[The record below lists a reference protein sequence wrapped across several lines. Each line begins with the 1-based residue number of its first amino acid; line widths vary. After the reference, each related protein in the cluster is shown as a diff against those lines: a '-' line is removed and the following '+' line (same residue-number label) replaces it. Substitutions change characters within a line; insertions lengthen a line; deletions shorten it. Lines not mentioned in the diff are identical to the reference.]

1 MRRDTRSAEAGLK
14 YFILGA
20 LASGILLYGVAL
32 LYGFSGTT
40 NFDGIAQVFRQ
51 ATPHDVQVG
60 RLMGLIFV
68 LSGLFFKASIVPF
81 HMWTPD
87 VYEGAPTSVT
97 ALMSAGV
104 KAAAFAAFLR
114 VFLQAL
120 PALATEWQPAVAVLA
135 IVTMVIGN
143 LGALAQTNVKRM
155 LAYSSVAHAGY
166 ILTAVVAVTA
176 RWSEPL
182 EPYRRGGLIVSAVLL
197 APLIVILSLAWST
210 APDTNVVQLLV
221 ESLRLG
227 AVVGEQQLDVVVL
240 ETLDEGDSRVLR
252 RLVDRARRIGLPS
265 IHRLDDLLVGEVAH
279 AQTRGS
285 TASPVRYQLEG
296 MSTSVDTATAAQ
308 LSGAFRGAAGRALP
322 AVVPAGAREPHV
334 APFIEA
340 AAMESAATAR
350 RDDAKVF
357 LREFTR
363 ELVREI
369 NASTKFVVLAIALV
383 LVGGMLYLGF
393 AMFKEIQRSRR
404 LIDEQRVQLGQMREQ
419 VSKTNDQLTGITE
432 STKLL
437 QDSLSLAVKLR
448 SEYGSGVC
456 LIAGSYYFV
465 EAGTGRPL
473 RFAESQINESG
484 VAVQSGTAPESLTPE
499 GNAAIA
505 EYEFVGT
512 GFHVGQGFVVTNRH
526 IAQPWVADDRA
537 QSISGSLKAQPRLRR
552 LIAYFPNFA
561 QAIPLKFKA
570 AAQRDDL
577 AVCSLEMTEV
587 PPTIPVLP
595 LETDPDA
602 VAVGKTVV
610 MMGYPSGPDRL
621 LALLDDAESRGIQQ
635 RYGTPMAQLAYL
647 AETKR
652 IQPLTT
658 QGSITDLDVRRIV
671 YDARTAEGGSGAPL
685 FGPSGRV
692 IGVNFAVFTENQASN
707 FAVPTRFAISL
718 LERTGW
724 TAPPK
729 DGKEVDTASQPSS
742 YVP

>member
-1 MRRDTRSAEAGLK
+1 MATGLVIHISSGEDRHTEILTDDSVRIGACETCDLRIRSSSLPKTAANSVLLELSRANGS
-14 YFILGA
+14 YRVTDFEPSIA
-20 LASGILLYGVAL
+20 LTMNGEPVASGSEIR
-32 LYGFSGTT
+32 
-40 NFDGIAQVFRQ
+40 DGDEFRIANSE
-51 ATPHDVQVG
+51 
-60 RLMGLIFV
+60 IV
-68 LSGLFFKASIVPF
+68 LHFF
-81 HMWTPD
+81 
-87 VYEGAPTSVT
+87 
-97 ALMSAGV
+97 
-104 KAAAFAAFLR
+104 
-114 VFLQAL
+114 
-120 PALATEWQPAVAVLA
+120 
-135 IVTMVIGN
+135 
-143 LGALAQTNVKRM
+143 
-155 LAYSSVAHAGY
+155 
-166 ILTAVVAVTA
+166 
-176 RWSEPL
+176 
-182 EPYRRGGLIVSAVLL
+182 
-197 APLIVILSLAWST
+197 
-210 APDTNVVQLLV
+210 
-221 ESLRLG
+221 
-227 AVVGEQQLDVVVL
+227 
-240 ETLDEGDSRVLR
+240 
-252 RLVDRARRIGLPS
+252 
-265 IHRLDDLLVGEVAH
+265 
-279 AQTRGS
+279 
-285 TASPVRYQLEG
+285 PVR
-296 MSTSVDTATAAQ
+296 S
-308 LSGAFRGAAGRALP
+308 LP
-322 AVVPAGAREPHV
+322 AVVPAATRETHV

-340 AAMESAATAR
+340 AAIESAATAR

-369 NASTKFVVLAIALV
+369 NPSTKLVTLAIALA

-404 LIDEQRVQLGQMREQ
+404 LIDEQRVQLGQMRDQ
-419 VSKTNDQLTGITE
+419 VSKTNDQLTGISE
-432 STKLL
+432 STKVL

-456 LIAGSYYFV
+456 LIAGSFYYV

-473 RFAESQINESG
+473 RYAESQVNDSG
-484 VAVQSGTAPESLTPE
+484 GTVQSGTAPESLTPE

-512 GFHVGQGFVVTNRH
+512 GFHVGQGFVMTNRH
-526 IAQPWVADDRA
+526 IAQPWMADDRA
-537 QSISGSLKAQPRLRR
+537 QSVIESLKAQPRLRK

-570 AAQRDDL
+570 VAQRDDL
-577 AVCSLEMTEV
+577 AVCTLELTEV
-587 PPTIPVLP
+587 PSTIPVLP

-658 QGSITDLDVRRIV
+658 QGNITDLDVRRIV

-707 FAVPTRFAISL
+707 FAVPIRFGVSL

-724 TAPPK
+724 EAPA
-729 DGKEVDTASQPSS
+729 KETKEADTASQSS
-742 YVP
+742 GHAAQSGPR